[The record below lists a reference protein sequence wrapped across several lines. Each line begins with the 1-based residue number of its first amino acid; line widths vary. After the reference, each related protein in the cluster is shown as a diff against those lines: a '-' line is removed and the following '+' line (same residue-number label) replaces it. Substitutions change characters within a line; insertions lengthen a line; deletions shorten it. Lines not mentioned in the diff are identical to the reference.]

1 MARLI
6 KRFTDGSILEF
17 DRGNFDDWCIFLT
30 RPTHPRFAPRDWQYF
45 TRLQQLAARYGAE
58 KVYADFTVIF
68 EATGQQMNDELLTQ
82 ISAISNDYTQDAL
95 RADIVFT
102 LLYTGMLA
110 EENKAHAPLGKRI
123 KRLGVYQVVNE
134 GMAPK
139 EAAVYSVG
147 RPWQAL
153 ARLCEE
159 RGF

>member
-6 KRFTDGSILEF
+6 KRFSDASMLEF
-17 DRGNFDDWCIFLT
+17 DRGNFDEWCIFLT

-45 TRLQQLAARYGAE
+45 TRLQQLAGRYGAD
-58 KVYADFTVIF
+58 KTYADFAAIF
-68 EATGQQMNDELLTQ
+68 EATGPQLDPQLLAQ
-82 ISAISNDYTQDAL
+82 ISATSNDYAQDVL

-102 LLYTGMLA
+102 LLYAGMVA
-110 EENKAHAPLGKRI
+110 EENKAFAPLGKRI
-123 KRLGVYQVVNE
+123 KRLGVFQVVME
-134 GMAPK
+134 GMAPR

-147 RPWQAL
+147 RPWQEL